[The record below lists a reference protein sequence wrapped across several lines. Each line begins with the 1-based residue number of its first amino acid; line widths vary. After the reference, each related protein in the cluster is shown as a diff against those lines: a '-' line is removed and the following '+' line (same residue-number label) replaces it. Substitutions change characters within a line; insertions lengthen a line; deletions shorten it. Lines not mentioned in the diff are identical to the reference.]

1 MELKYLIFWAVF
13 LGGIPIGII
22 LCTVF
27 RSAIH
32 WTAVLLLWATAVPE
46 SAGINFFSR
55 ELYRTST
62 RGVEVSLVDLCALV
76 MCAAIFM
83 QPARFKIRWIPPL
96 TVPYAV
102 YILIALASWSLV
114 GPAFGVPDGMGAPPY
129 DRFEVGLYPLFEISK
144 VIRGCFVYWVMVN
157 YLQEKGA
164 VRALVVG
171 FAVTAFYMALVSLT
185 DRYLFGVHRVQATLG
200 HANSLATYM
209 AMTGTVMF
217 AFALGNP
224 RWLISGLFT
233 LLTGLAGGSVILT
246 ISRGG
251 LMALAVG
258 LYAVWSALYRRFF
271 NIKNT
276 VIVVFSL
283 GAGLVVLWMAADT
296 LRTRFVDEQDAGAD
310 LEYRRLYNEEGR
322 LMARDHLLGVG
333 MGNFSAWSWNRYAEL
348 VDPELPPGTP
358 AHNIWYLTAGELGIP
373 GLLALIWIWARFYAM
388 TLPVLWGKGV
398 DLLTVLAVA
407 AVASTLVCH
416 LQSLLQLGYRQT
428 PMYFMIRILMAA
440 AVAAYLDRREEA

>member
-1 MELKYLIFWAVF
+1 MELKFLVFWTVF
-13 LGGIPIGII
+13 LAGIPLGIL

-32 WTAVLLLWATAVPE
+32 WTAVLMVWATAVPE

-55 ELYRTST
+55 ELYRAST
-62 RGVEVSLVDLCALV
+62 RGLEISLVDLCALV
-76 MCAAIFM
+76 MAGAIVS
-83 QPARFKIRWIPPL
+83 QPARYNIRWFPPL
-96 TVPYAV
+96 SVPYAV
-102 YILIALASWSLV
+102 YILIALVSWAMV
-114 GPAFGVPDGMGAPPY
+114 GPSFGVPEGLGAPPY
-129 DRFEVGLYPLFEISK
+129 DRFEVGLYPMFEITK
-144 VIRGCFVYWVMVN
+144 VLRGCLVYWVMVN
-157 YLQEKGA
+157 YLQERAA

-171 FAVTAFYMALVSLT
+171 FGVTALYMSMVSVV
-185 DRYLFGVHRVQATLG
+185 DRYFYGVHRVRATLG

-209 AMTGTVMF
+209 AMTGTLMF
-217 AFALGNP
+217 AFALGIDGWMIP
-224 RWLISGLFT
+224 LLFG
-233 LLTGLAGGSVILT
+233 LLTGLSGGSVVLT

-251 LMALAVG
+251 LMALALGV
-258 LYAVWSALYRRFF
+258 YTVWSALYRRFL
-271 NIKNT
+271 NLKNT
-276 VIVVFSL
+276 LILVACAL
-283 GAGLVVLWMAADT
+283 GGLVALGIALDT

-310 LEYRRLYNEEGR
+310 LEYRGLYNEEGR
-322 LMARDHLLGVG
+322 LMARDRLFGVG

-348 VDPELPPGTP
+348 VDPELQPGTP

-388 TLPVLWGKGV
+388 TLPFLWGKGT
-398 DLLTVLAVA
+398 DLLTVLAVG
-407 AVASTLVCH
+407 AVSSTLVCH